1 MAALGLGLAWI
12 PNARESTGP
21 YFYIEAGDRI
31 VAKGVKAFS
40 EYALLVDDKGAVLV
54 IRNSDIKKITIG
66 HEPPPGF
73 AAPPAAG
80 SKP

>member
-1 MAALGLGLAWI
+1 
-12 PNARESTGP
+12 
-21 YFYIEAGDRI
+21 
-31 VAKGVKAFS
+31 
-40 EYALLVDDKGAVLV
+40 V
-54 IRNSDIKKITIG
+54 IRNSDIKKITMG